1 MNTYSYRLLTFE
13 DLPGLNRL
21 FKDAFEIDPK
31 PEFFSWKYFSNPAG
45 NTIIAGAFDGDQ
57 LVGSGAMMPEIM
69 NVLGKEELVYK
80 CTDLMTHPLHQ
91 KKGISKKVNE
101 LLNSAIQE
109 KEVPF
114 TYTLCTKISTMSFL
128 KNGWTYVGGVINFFK
143 PVIYL
148 RIIGLFRKNKFSSFR
163 FYNAVNN
170 YLDSY
175 HFKNDKSL
183 IGIKKTQEFLRWRT
197 SNPNFISGMICSF
210 NDQAVNG
217 YLVYSI
223 SKTNFIHI
231 VDMEV
236 SGDEEKIKKDLLR
249 CIEYIAVKENCR
261 AVIAMTIKGTP
272 FYNFIKRNGYFH
284 NPFKKGPLVSELD
297 FDVHYYDNKINTG
310 TSIDTWD
317 LNALNY
323 DDV

>member
-1 MNTYSYRLLTFE
+1 MNPYSYRLLTFE

-21 FKDAFEIDPK
+21 FKDAFEVDLK
-31 PEFFSWKYFSNPAG
+31 PEFFLWKYFSNPAG
-45 NTIIAGAFDGDQ
+45 DTIIAGAFVGDQ

-101 LLNSAIQE
+101 LLNSAIQD
-109 KEVPF
+109 KGVPF
-114 TYTLCTKISTMSFL
+114 TYTLCTKISTKSFL
-128 KNGWTYVGGVINFFK
+128 RNGWTHVGGAINFFK
-143 PVIYL
+143 PVMYL
-148 RIIGLFRKNKFSSFR
+148 RIIGLFRKNKFPTLR
-163 FYNAVNN
+163 FYNSVAD
-170 YLDSY
+170 YLDNY
-175 HFKNDKSL
+175 QFKDDRSL

-197 SNPNFISGMICSF
+197 SNPNFISRMICSF
-210 NDQAVNG
+210 NNQVING
-217 YLVYSI
+217 YLIYSV
-223 SKTNFIHI
+223 SKTNFIHV
-231 VDMEV
+231 VDLET
-236 SGDEEKIKKDLLR
+236 SGDDEKIKKDLLN
-249 CIEYIAVKENCR
+249 CIEHIAVQENYR
-261 AVIAMTIKGTP
+261 AVIAMTIKGTL
-272 FYNFIKRNGYFH
+272 FYSFIKRNGYFH

-310 TSIDTWD
+310 TGIDCWN